1 MRVLTLD
8 TRAQPLHVEVLYEG
22 ASSSKDMSLRHAQQL
37 LEGLFVPPEEHEGD
51 TIKKQQLREL
61 AMLKSQQNAAPGSA
75 AQSRS
80 ALQPSYGA
88 QNSYGAAGG
97 IDISDPAFQ
106 QMYYTMAQQMGMGG
120 MVQPQQPAQAPWPTQ
135 PSTSAAAAAAWPQ
148 MYYPQY

>member
-75 AQSRS
+75 APARS
-80 ALQPSYGA
+80 TMQPYST

-106 QMYYTMAQQMGMGG
+106 QMYFTMAQQMGMGG
-120 MVQPQQPAQAPWPTQ
+120 MAQPQQPAPATWGAPS
-135 PSTSAAAAAAWPQ
+135 STSAPAAAAWPQ